1 MTQYIWQ
8 VALYVKPSFSVPGR
22 WKDTFGIPNIPK
34 FEPKNA
40 YPLFTSI
47 RKRENP
53 WFLVDSKKL

>member
-8 VALYVKPSFSVPGR
+8 VALYVKPSFSVLGR

-47 RKRENP
+47 RKGENP